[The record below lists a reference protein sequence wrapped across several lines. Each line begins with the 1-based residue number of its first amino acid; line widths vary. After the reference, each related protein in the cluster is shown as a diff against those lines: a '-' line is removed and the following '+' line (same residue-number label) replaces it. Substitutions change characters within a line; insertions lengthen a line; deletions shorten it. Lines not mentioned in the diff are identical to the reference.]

1 MLGRGAQA
9 ERLEKEM
16 REARVKAQ
24 KEWQEKQKMEEIAK
38 LKAQTASANDKD
50 NDIFCGLQEFS
61 FL

>member
-1 MLGRGAQA
+1 
-9 ERLEKEM
+9 M

-50 NDIFCGLQEFS
+50 NDIFLWS
-61 FL
+61 PRV